1 MKTSERDTWVFGE
14 AKRRVLLMDSGMCKK
29 WHVLHVIKLTQQVL
43 INRTLRCDLPN
54 TITILYFIF
63 AIAYVVWFT
72 VKLKS

>member
-54 TITILYFIF
+54 TITTLYFIF
-63 AIAYVVWFT
+63 SITCALWFI
-72 VKLKS
+72 VQLKS